1 MDADAENVAPE
12 VEPEEEPA
20 PELPPPMKPIQ
31 NPAEIVQSSTAT
43 CSNSKSMSDDVE
55 KTGRASGFNPI
66 GRGNKEHD
74 LAEIEQIVKEKMV
87 STTDLSLAVNFVLI
101 IPYCDTGKTWAIS
114 IRNDKGW
121 WQSQVV
127 AGNIIGRR

>member
-1 MDADAENVAPE
+1 MEVDTESVAPE

-31 NPAEIVQSSTAT
+31 NPADIVQSSSAT
-43 CSNSKSMSDDVE
+43 CSNSKSMTDDVE
-55 KTGRASGFNPI
+55 KTRASGFNPI

-87 STTDLSLAVNFVLI
+87 SN
-101 IPYCDTGKTWAIS
+101 YY
-114 IRNDKGW
+114 
-121 WQSQVV
+121 
-127 AGNIIGRR
+127 